1 MFEANKL
8 HGGGFTLRV
17 KRNRPGQRFIV
28 SDDGLGVT
36 SRSGTELVAEVG
48 EALWL
53 DAGLREAAGWARPGA
68 DHRPEEVVFDLAVL
82 LADGGTRLRH
92 LRVLAGQPEL
102 FGRVAS
108 VPTATRT
115 IKALAD
121 DGAIESTV
129 AGLDAAR
136 ARMRERGWQAGG
148 LPAAVAAVLDGDAAQ
163 PLCIDIDPTLVVAHS
178 DDKDGAAKTYK
189 RTWGFHPMLA
199 YLDRGDGTG
208 EALAGRLR
216 AGNAGAN
223 NTGDLVEIFD
233 VAWANLPELP
243 DELEVVVRTDSA
255 AASHRFVD
263 HLRSHGMRFSVGFPL
278 LPQVKAV
285 IHGAHEDSAVEWVG
299 ALTQQGQVREGAYV
313 AELTD
318 HCDLSSW
325 PVGTRLLV
333 RREPLHPGAQQTFDD
348 IGGYR
353 FTAFITD
360 QTDADIAVL
369 EVRHRG
375 HARVED
381 RIRCAKDT
389 GLAALPLDTFARN
402 QLWVQ
407 LVLIAQ
413 DLLAFTQALC
423 LHGELAIAE
432 PKVLRYKLFHVAALV
447 RRSGRQTFLKIQQD
461 WPWAAEL
468 VAAFQRLRALP
479 LPAT

>member
-1 MFEANKL
+1 M
-8 HGGGFTLRV
+8 RV
-17 KRNRPGQRFIV
+17 KRNKPGRRFIV
-28 SDDGLGVT
+28 SDDERGVV

-48 EALWL
+48 EALGL
-53 DAGLREAAGWARPGA
+53 DRAVDAATGWARPGA
-68 DHRPEEVVFDLAVL
+68 EHRPGAVLFDLAVL

-92 LRVLAGQPEL
+92 LKVLGGQAEL

-115 IKALAD
+115 VKALAD
-121 DGAIESTV
+121 DGAIEQTL
-129 AGLDAAR
+129 AALDAAR
-136 ARMRERGWQAGG
+136 AAMRQRAWHAGA
-148 LPAAVAAVLDGDAAQ
+148 LPAPVAAVLNEVDGG
-163 PLCIDIDPTLVVAHS
+163 PLCIDIDPTLVTAHS
-178 DDKDGAAKTYK
+178 DDKDGAAQTYK

-216 AGNAGAN
+216 PGNAGAN
-223 NTGDLVEIFD
+223 NTTDLTEIFD
-233 VAWANLPELP
+233 AAWDNLPELP
-243 DELEVVVRTDSA
+243 DELAVVVRTDSA

-263 HLRSHGMRFSVGFPL
+263 HLRERGMQFSVGFPL

-285 IHGAHEDSAVEWVG
+285 IHAAHDDGAVAWVA
-299 ALTQQGQVREGAYV
+299 ALTQDGQVRDGAHV
-313 AELTD
+313 TELTA
-318 HCDLSSW
+318 HFDLSGW
-325 PVGTRLLV
+325 PPGTRLLV

-348 IGGYR
+348 VDGHR

-360 QTDADIAVL
+360 QPDPDIAVL
-369 EVRHRG
+369 EVRHRA

-389 GLAALPLDTFARN
+389 GLASLPLETFDRN

-413 DLLAFTQALC
+413 DLLTFTQVLC
-423 LHGELAIAE
+423 LDGELAIAE
-432 PKVLRYKLFHVAALV
+432 PKVLRYKLLHVAARV
-447 RRSGRQTFLKIQQD
+447 IRRGRQTYLKIQQD

-468 VAAFQRLRALP
+468 VAAFQRLHALP

>member
-1 MFEANKL
+1 M
-8 HGGGFTLRV
+8 RV
-17 KRNRPGQRFIV
+17 KRNRARRRFIV
-28 SDDGLGVT
+28 TGDGGGVV

-48 EALWL
+48 EVLGL
-53 DAGLREAAGWARPGA
+53 DRAVDEATAWARPGA
-68 DHRPEEVVFDLAVL
+68 DHRPGQVLFDLAVL

-92 LRVLAGQPEL
+92 LKVLGGQPEL

-115 IKALAD
+115 VKALAD
-121 DGAIESTV
+121 DGAIIPTL
-129 AGLDAAR
+129 ANLGAAR
-136 ARMRERGWQAGG
+136 AAMRHSAWQAGA
-148 LPAAVAAVLDGDAAQ
+148 LPAPVAAVLAGEDGG
-163 PLCIDIDPTLVVAHS
+163 PLCIDIDPTLVIAHS
-178 DDKDGAAKTYK
+178 DDKDGAAQTYK

-216 AGNAGAN
+216 PGNAGAN
-223 NTGDLVEIFD
+223 NTADLTEIFD
-233 VAWANLPELP
+233 LAWANLPELP
-243 DELEVVVRTDSA
+243 DELGVVVRTDSA

-263 HLRSHGMRFSVGFPL
+263 HLRRQGVRFSVGFPL
-278 LPQVKAV
+278 LPQVKAI
-285 IHGAHEDSAVEWVG
+285 IHEAHDDGTVPWVS
-299 ALTQQGQVREGAYV
+299 ALTQDGQVRDGAHV
-313 AELTD
+313 AELTEQF
-318 HCDLSSW
+318 DLAGW
-325 PVGTRLLV
+325 PRGTRLLV

-348 IGGYR
+348 VDGHR

-369 EVRHRG
+369 EVRHRA

-389 GLAALPLDTFARN
+389 GLAALPLDTFDRN

-413 DLLAFTQALC
+413 DLLTFMQALC
-423 LHGELAIAE
+423 LDGELAIAE
-432 PKVLRYKLFHVAALV
+432 PRVLRHKLLHVAARV
-447 RRSGRQTFLKIQQD
+447 IRRGRQTHLKIQQD
-461 WPWAAEL
+461 WPWAGEL
-468 VAAFQRLRALP
+468 VAAFRRLHTLP